1 MTSIIPAQDINALM
15 LMSPSELNK
24 TTAQMTALL
33 SEMASEKGRIDLSLI
48 HI

>member
-33 SEMASEKGRIDLSLI
+33 SEMASDCWPAIKMQYD
-48 HI
+48 